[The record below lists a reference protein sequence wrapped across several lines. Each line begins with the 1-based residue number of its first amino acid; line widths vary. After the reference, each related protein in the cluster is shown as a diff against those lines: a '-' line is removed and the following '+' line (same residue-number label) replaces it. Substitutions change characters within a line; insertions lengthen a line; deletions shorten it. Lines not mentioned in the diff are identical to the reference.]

1 VHHTGLV
8 MPGYGEAI
16 YWNTD
21 KGSWSTYDPDVS
33 HTTVRNCT
41 LGPYVAA
48 EAVDIKEGASEMII
62 EYNTFDATGISGSHY
77 ADSFVDLKGIR
88 SYIRNNKLS

>member
-1 VHHTGLV
+1 

-33 HTTVRNCT
+33 HTTARNCT